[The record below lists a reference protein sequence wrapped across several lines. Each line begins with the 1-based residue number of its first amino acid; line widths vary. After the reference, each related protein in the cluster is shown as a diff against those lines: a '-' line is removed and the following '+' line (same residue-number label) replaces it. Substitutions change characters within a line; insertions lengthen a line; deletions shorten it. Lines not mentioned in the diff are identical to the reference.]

1 MADGAG
7 GAGPMSGGSAG
18 AGPAD
23 ENGPAEDGAAGD
35 APVLTLDEPD
45 DGASPLVAQH
55 RRRAHA
61 RRIVLTIVAFVLVW
75 FALALP
81 IDLDRTGVAG
91 LARIPIEAVVI
102 LALPLVLRPRPLK
115 VVSIVIGVLIGA
127 LVALKL
133 TNTGFDI
140 SFSRRFDVV
149 RDWYYLRL
157 AADLLTDVAG
167 RIWSDV
173 AVVAAIVL
181 VVILLVLLP
190 WATQRAT
197 AALRRR
203 RRIAGVA
210 FGAVVVVWAAFAL
223 AGAGPTTAAGVAT
236 ADTSRLIASTVA
248 QPFADAHDGPAFARQ
263 IAADRYASV
272 PPAQRLAGLQGK
284 DVLLVFIESYG
295 RVALDDPAIAPTVDV
310 ALRESAAT
318 LATAGFSARS
328 GFLTSPTYGGSSWL
342 AHSTVEAGLWVD
354 SQQRYN
360 QLIAAGRL
368 TLARAF
374 AEGGWRVVFSV
385 PSTTG
390 SWPQGQPFYGFDKLY
405 TAHNVDYH
413 GPTFGYATMPDQYIY
428 HALLTQELTPGHRTP
443 VMAEI
448 DTLSSHYPWT
458 EPPPLLPW
466 NEVGDG
472 SVYNSAAAQPPAAHP
487 DTAKQVYADAV
498 SYALRALASFAAASK
513 DPNLVILAM
522 GDHQPNATITRPG
535 ADHEVPAMLIAHD
548 PAVTA
553 KAAAWGWTTG
563 LAPGPNASVSTMDQ
577 VRDRLFAAFGTG
589 G

>member
-1 MADGAG
+1 MADGPG
-7 GAGPMSGGSAG
+7 GL
-18 AGPAD
+18 GPA
-23 ENGPAEDGAAGD
+23 ADGSGD
-35 APVLTLDEPD
+35 KNPVGDVTMRALEEPD
-45 DGASPLVAQH
+45 SVGSSLAAQH
-55 RRRAHA
+55 SRGGRIRRT
-61 RRIVLTIVAFVLVW
+61 ILTAVAFVLVW
-75 FALALP
+75 SALALP
-81 IDLDRTGVAG
+81 IDLDRTGIVG

-102 LALPLVLRPRPLK
+102 LALALVLRPRPLK
-115 VVSIVIGVLIGA
+115 VVSIVIGVLIGV

-167 RIWSDV
+167 RVWSDV
-173 AVVAAIVL
+173 AAVAAIVL

-190 WATQRAT
+190 WATQRST

-203 RRIAGVA
+203 RRIPGVA
-210 FGAVVVVWAAFAL
+210 LGVVVVVWAVFAL

-236 ADTSRLIASTVA
+236 ADTSRLIGSTIA
-248 QPFADAHDGPAFARQ
+248 QRLADAHDGPAFARQ
-263 IAADRYASV
+263 IAADPYASV
-272 PPAQRLAGLQGK
+272 PPSQRLAGLQGK

-295 RVALDDPAIAPTVDV
+295 RVALDDPAIAPTVDA

-328 GFLTSPTYGGSSWL
+328 GYLTSPTYGGSSWL

-360 QLIAAGRL
+360 QLLAAGRL

-390 SWPQGQPFYGFDKLY
+390 TWPPGAPFYGFDKLY

-443 VMAEI
+443 VMAEV

-472 SVYNSAAAQPPAAHP
+472 SAYNSAAAQPPAAHP

-498 SYALRALASFAAASK
+498 SYALRSLASFAAASK

-548 PAVTA
+548 PALTA
-553 KAAAWGWTTG
+553 KAAAWGWTTWTWRRRG
-563 LAPGPNASVSTMDQ
+563 RAGCW
-577 VRDRLFAAFGTG
+577 
-589 G
+589 